1 MAFAIDLAK
10 EGFNICIISRS
21 QTKLDDAE
29 KKILASAKG
38 VKTMT
43 ISADLGA
50 MTKIAEYTELT
61 SKIAHLDIGVLI
73 TNAGTVNMGP
83 FRDITP
89 EDIQMVMNLDAL
101 HPLYLARTLMPQ
113 MQQRSKRSA
122 LIFTGSGFACTPMTG
137 VVMYAASKIF
147 CRYIYQ
153 GWNYDHANK
162 FDVLCVEPGE
172 VKTLLNPRGSV

>member
-50 MTKIAEYTELT
+50 MTKMSEYSEFCKKLVG
-61 SKIAHLDIGVLI
+61 LDIGILI
-73 TNAGTVNMGP
+73 TNAGVSNIGP
-83 FRDITP
+83 F
-89 EDIQMVMNLDAL
+89 
-101 HPLYLARTLMPQ
+101 
-113 MQQRSKRSA
+113 
-122 LIFTGSGFACTPMTG
+122 
-137 VVMYAASKIF
+137 
-147 CRYIYQ
+147 
-153 GWNYDHANK
+153 
-162 FDVLCVEPGE
+162 
-172 VKTLLNPRGSV
+172 